1 MTYGISV
8 KNSSGRTIIDS
19 TEGGAFLFC
28 NSHGTASASTGAG
41 TGGASG
47 GTSNTFP
54 AVNYSGGNLII
65 ARPNLTAA
73 TYANTRHRISIQ
85 TNGTWGRSQNGF
97 PTTAEGGV
105 VWRELLSQ
113 KQAGITPSSYG
124 LVVYDGAGTASSN
137 ILFSATDLAVT
148 AELVAIGTFTGTT
161 QRLRTNGKIAQFYTG
176 VTMTESDKSRY
187 YALVNGTN
195 SDRTANARRQ
205 ISLEFDYA
213 NNQIRAINYSRPTG
227 TGTNQVDVSAL
238 SYNKDWAVFYV
249 RNGEGTIATDG
260 TY

>member
-1 MTYGISV
+1 MTYGIRV
-8 KNSSGRTIIDS
+8 KNSSGKTIIDS

-28 NSHGTASASTGAG
+28 NSHGTAVASSGSG
-41 TGGASG
+41 TL
-47 GTSNTFP
+47 NQNPFP
-54 AVNYSGGNLII
+54 VANYSGGNLII
-65 ARPNLTAA
+65 ARPNLTASN
-73 TYANTRHRISIQ
+73 YENTRYRISIQ
-85 TNGTWGRSQNGF
+85 TNGSWGRSGNGF
-97 PTTAEGGV
+97 PTGTQGGI

-113 KQAGITPSSYG
+113 KQAGLTPSSYG
-124 LVVYDGAGTASSN
+124 MVVYDGAGTASSN

-161 QRLRTNGKIAQFYTG
+161 IRRRTNNSIAQYYTG
-176 VTMTESDKSRY
+176 VPMTEDDKSRY
-187 YALVNGTN
+187 YVLVNGTN
-195 SDRTANARRQ
+195 SDKTTSARRQ

-213 NNQIRAINYSRPTG
+213 SNEIRAINYSRPTG
-227 TGTNQVDVSAL
+227 TGTNQTDVTRL